1 MNILKPILLIYKSK
15 TGFTKKY
22 VDWITEKI
30 SCHTVAFSEI
40 NKVDIGRY
48 ETIIYGAGIHA
59 GHIDGLEALKNK
71 VLKFDDKNLIIFA
84 TGGAPITEDI
94 VSKIKANNFKMN
106 ELENIGFYYFQSGLS
121 YEKMGLLD
129 KTIIKIYNK
138 MLNLKNKKT
147 AIEEG
152 TSKTISLSYDHS
164 KIEYIQPMIDYI
176 KHQENI

>member
-15 TGFTKKY
+15 TGFTRKY

-30 SCHTVAFSEI
+30 SCQTITFDDI
-40 NKVDIGRY
+40 NKVDIGSY
-48 ETIIYGAGIHA
+48 KIIIYGAGIHA
-59 GHIDGLEALKNK
+59 GQIDGLKEFKNR
-71 VLKFDDKNLIIFA
+71 VLKFDDKNIIIFA

-94 VSKIKANNFKMN
+94 VSKIKINNFKVN
-106 ELENIGFYYFQSGLS
+106 ELEYIDFYYFQSGLS
-121 YEKMGLLD
+121 YEKMGLFD
-129 KTIIKIYNK
+129 KIIIKTYNK
-138 MLNLKNKKT
+138 ILNLKNKKT

-176 KHQENI
+176 KHQEII